1 MNMDCLFCNIANK
14 SREADIVYEDE
25 HVIGILDI
33 FPRTPGHVMII
44 PKAHAETILDLPE
57 GEVEPVFM
65 AVRKMTAILQDALS
79 PDGFTIGINHG
90 KVAGQAIDHLHVHI
104 MPRWHNDG
112 GGSLHSVVGNPP
124 KESLTDIKNKIL
136 NVKINQ

>member
-1 MNMDCLFCNIANK
+1 METCLFCQIAHK
-14 SREADIVYEDE
+14 ERAAHVIYEDE
-25 HVIGILDI
+25 HVIGVLDV

-44 PKAHAETILDLPE
+44 PKVHAETILDLPE
-57 GEVEPVFM
+57 QEVAPVFM
-65 AVRKMTAILQDALS
+65 AVRKVTAILQKALQ

-90 KVAGQAIDHLHVHI
+90 KVAGQAIDHLHIHI

-124 KESLTDIKNKIL
+124 KESLEEIRKKIL
-136 NVKINQ
+136 DVQ

>member
-1 MNMDCLFCNIANK
+1 MNCLFCSIANK
-14 SREADIVYEDE
+14 ERAAEIVYEDD
-25 HVIGILDI
+25 HTVGILDI

-44 PKAHAETILDLPE
+44 PKVHAETILDLPAE
-57 GEVEPVFM
+57 ELEPVFA
-65 AVRKMTAILQDALS
+65 AVRKMTAILQEAMT

-90 KVAGQAIDHLHVHI
+90 KVAGQAIDHLHIHI

-124 KESLTDIKNKIL
+124 KESLESIKEKIL
-136 NVKINQ
+136 SAQ